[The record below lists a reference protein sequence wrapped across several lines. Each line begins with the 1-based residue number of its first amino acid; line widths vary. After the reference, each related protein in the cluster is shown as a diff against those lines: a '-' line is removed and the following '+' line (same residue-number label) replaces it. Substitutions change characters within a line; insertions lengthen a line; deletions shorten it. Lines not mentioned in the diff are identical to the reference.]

1 VKARIQGIEAVCLVS
16 DNRHLYITCEVLL
29 FIKTIYLFNS
39 HPGRPCNGAHANL
52 THILY
57 RCFFNGSCLYYFVMT
72 YDTVKVKMLQILL
85 NIKFFLLT
93 VLYNFGCGD
102 IFVWL

>member
-1 VKARIQGIEAVCLVS
+1 MTLIPYSEKLNAQFISLSLRRKPALYKKKKEESTVKARIQGIEAVCLVS

-52 THILY
+52 THI
-57 RCFFNGSCLYYFVMT
+57 
-72 YDTVKVKMLQILL
+72 
-85 NIKFFLLT
+85 
-93 VLYNFGCGD
+93 
-102 IFVWL
+102 